1 MRVRISRAID
11 SLADNPAPPG
21 ARKLKGEERSYRIR
35 VGDYRVVYDV
45 LEEVVLVMILQI
57 GHRKDV
63 YR

>member
-11 SLADNPAPPG
+11 SLADNPVPPG

-45 LEEVVLVMILQI
+45 LEEVVLVMILRI